1 MSTAAVNTRY
11 TPEQY
16 LALERK
22 ADFKSEYYHGF
33 IYAMSGASREHNL
46 IAGNLFGELRE
57 QLKSRPCE
65 PYMNDMRVWAS
76 ATGMYTYPD
85 VVVVCGE
92 PRFQDGVFDS
102 LLNPTAIVEVLS
114 PSTEAHDRGDKFA
127 HYRRLESLR
136 EYVLVAQNRML
147 VERFTRRGDDW
158 VMTELS
164 RPEDV
169 LRLDSI
175 GCAVPLREVYDRVR
189 FDGENPRVRA

>member
-1 MSTAAVNTRY
+1 MSTAAAKTRY

-22 ADFKSEYYHGF
+22 ADFKSEYYYGF

-46 IAGNLFGELRE
+46 IAMNLSRE
-57 QLKSRPCE
+57 ISSQLIGRPCE
-65 PYMNDMRVWAS
+65 AYGSDMRVWS
-76 ATGMYTYPD
+76 ITTGSYTYPD
-85 VVVVCGE
+85 LSVVCGE
-92 PRFQDGVFDS
+92 PRFQDGAFDT

-136 EYVLVAQNRML
+136 EYVLVAQNRMQ

-164 RPEDV
+164 WPEDV

-175 GCAVPLREVYDRVR
+175 ACAVPLHEVYDRVR